1 MSKKAGREAIALGAL
16 AILALSMP
24 AILAHNEYLI
34 SVLILILLNVLMT
47 SSLRTIALL
56 REISL
61 GHVGFGLIG
70 SYASAL
76 LMMKGGFSFWP
87 ALLTSGLL
95 SAAIALALGY
105 PFLRVKGIY
114 FSILTLLTAETFR
127 LVAFYWRGLTG
138 GTMGLVGIPAPTPLA
153 IPLLGSI
160 SFDEVG
166 AYYYLTLV
174 VFAVCMA
181 ALYLIE
187 RSHLGFAWRAIKNGE
202 ELSQSVGINVI
213 GYKVV
218 NFAIASFFAGIAGS
232 LFAHYQRSLSADFTS
247 RFGVVSSI
255 YLVVYM
261 VVGGQRSFLGPA
273 IGTVVLTV
281 ISEWARPMKEY
292 QPMIIGAIA
301 ILVVLFMPAGL
312 VGLSSLVARRDE
324 GGPGK
329 GGGR

>member
-1 MSKKAGREAIALGAL
+1 MSKKGRLNAFVLGAA
-16 AILALSMP
+16 AILALLMP

-34 SVLILILLNVLMT
+34 SVLILILLNILMV

-61 GHVGFGLIG
+61 GHVGFSLIG

-76 LMMKGGFSFWP
+76 FMMKCGLSFWP
-87 ALLTSGLL
+87 AMLASGLL
-95 SAAIALALGY
+95 SAAVALVLGY

-138 GTMGLVGIPAPTPLA
+138 GTMGLVGVPSPGPVAL
-153 IPLLGSI
+153 PLLGTV
-160 SFDEVG
+160 SFDETG

-174 VFAVCMA
+174 VIAVCMG

-187 RSHLGFAWRAIKNGE
+187 RSHLGFTWRAIKNGE

-213 GYKVV
+213 GYKII

-232 LFAHYQRSLSADFTS
+232 LFAHYQHSLSADFTS
-247 RFGVVSSI
+247 RFGVVTSI

-273 IGTVVLTV
+273 VGTIALTV

-301 ILVVLFMPAGL
+301 ILVVLFMPGGL
-312 VGLSSLVARRDE
+312 VGLSHAVGRRDKRL
-324 GGPGK
+324 GPG
-329 GGGR
+329 GGM

>member
-1 MSKKAGREAIALGAL
+1 MNKRGRCNAFALGAA
-16 AILALSMP
+16 AILALLMP
-24 AILAHNEYLI
+24 MILLHNEYLI
-34 SVLILILLNVLMT
+34 SVLILILLNVLMA

-56 REISL
+56 REVSL
-61 GHVGFGLIG
+61 GHVGFALIG

-76 LMMKGGFSFWP
+76 LMMKGGLSFWP
-87 ALLTSGLL
+87 ALLASGLL
-95 SAAIALALGY
+95 SAAVALILGY
-105 PFLRVKGIY
+105 PFLRVRGIY

-138 GTMGLVGIPAPTPLA
+138 GTMGLVGIPSPEPIVL
-153 IPLLGSI
+153 PLLGTV
-160 SFDEVG
+160 SFDETG

-174 VFAVCMA
+174 VIVICMT

-187 RSHLGFAWRAIKNGE
+187 RSHLGFTWRAIKNGE

-232 LFAHYQRSLSADFTS
+232 LFAHYQRNLSADFTS
-247 RFGVVSSI
+247 RFGVVTSI

-261 VVGGQRSFLGPA
+261 VVGGQRNFLGPA
-273 IGTVVLTV
+273 IGTIVLTV

-301 ILVVLFMPAGL
+301 ILVALFMPGGL
-312 VGLSSLVARRDE
+312 VGLSNLVGRRDK
-324 GGPGK
+324 GPGP
-329 GGGR
+329 GGGT

>member
-1 MSKKAGREAIALGAL
+1 MNKRGRCNAFALGAA
-16 AILALSMP
+16 AILALLMP
-24 AILAHNEYLI
+24 MILLHNEYLI
-34 SVLILILLNVLMT
+34 SVLILILLNVLMA

-56 REISL
+56 REVSL
-61 GHVGFGLIG
+61 GHVGFALIG

-76 LMMKGGFSFWP
+76 LMMKGGLSFWP
-87 ALLTSGLL
+87 ALLASGLL
-95 SAAIALALGY
+95 SAAVALILGY
-105 PFLRVKGIY
+105 PFLRVRGIY

-138 GTMGLVGIPAPTPLA
+138 GTMGLVGIPSPEPIVL
-153 IPLLGSI
+153 PLLGSV
-160 SFDEVG
+160 SFDETG

-174 VFAVCMA
+174 VIVICMT

-187 RSHLGFAWRAIKNGE
+187 RSHLGFTWRAIKNGE

-232 LFAHYQRSLSADFTS
+232 LFAHYQRNLSADFTS
-247 RFGVVSSI
+247 RFGVVTSI

-261 VVGGQRSFLGPA
+261 VVGGQRNFLGPA
-273 IGTVVLTV
+273 IGTIVLTV

-301 ILVVLFMPAGL
+301 ILVALFMPGGL
-312 VGLSSLVARRDE
+312 VGLSNLVGRRDK
-324 GGPGK
+324 GPGP
-329 GGGR
+329 GGGT

>member
-1 MSKKAGREAIALGAL
+1 MNKRGRCNAFALGAA
-16 AILALSMP
+16 AILALLMP
-24 AILAHNEYLI
+24 VILLHNEYLI
-34 SVLILILLNVLMT
+34 SVLILILLNVLMA

-56 REISL
+56 REVSL
-61 GHVGFGLIG
+61 GHVGFALIG

-76 LMMKGGFSFWP
+76 LMMKGGLSFWP
-87 ALLTSGLL
+87 ALLASGLL
-95 SAAIALALGY
+95 SAAVALILGY
-105 PFLRVKGIY
+105 PFLRVRGIY

-138 GTMGLVGIPAPTPLA
+138 GTMGLVGIPSPEPIVL
-153 IPLLGSI
+153 PLLGSV
-160 SFDEVG
+160 SFDETG

-174 VFAVCMA
+174 VIMICMT

-187 RSHLGFAWRAIKNGE
+187 RSHLGFTWRAIKNGE

-232 LFAHYQRSLSADFTS
+232 LFAHYQRNLSADFTS
-247 RFGVVSSI
+247 RFGVVTSI

-261 VVGGQRSFLGPA
+261 VVGGQRNFLGPA
-273 IGTVVLTV
+273 IGTIVLTV

-301 ILVVLFMPAGL
+301 ILVALFMPGGL
-312 VGLSSLVARRDE
+312 VGLSNLVGRRDK
-324 GGPGK
+324 GPGP
-329 GGGR
+329 GGGT

>member
-1 MSKKAGREAIALGAL
+1 MSKKGRRNGFALGA
-16 AILALSMP
+16 AAVLALLMP

-34 SVLILILLNVLMT
+34 SVLILILLNVLMV

-70 SYASAL
+70 SYGSAL
-76 LMMKGGFSFWP
+76 FMMKGGLSFWP
-87 ALLTSGLL
+87 ALLASGLL
-95 SAAIALALGY
+95 SAAVALALGY

-138 GTMGLVGIPAPTPLA
+138 GTMGLVGIPAPGPIALPVVG
-153 IPLLGSI
+153 IV
-160 SFDEVG
+160 SFDETG

-174 VFAVCMA
+174 TFAVCMA
-181 ALYLIE
+181 ALYLTE
-187 RSHLGFAWRAIKNGE
+187 RSHLGFTWRAIKNGE
-202 ELSQSVGINVI
+202 EISQSVGINVI

-247 RFGVVSSI
+247 RFGVVTSI

-261 VVGGQRSFLGPA
+261 VVGGQGSFLGPA
-273 IGTVVLTV
+273 IGTIVLTV

-301 ILVVLFMPAGL
+301 ILVVLFMPGGL
-312 VGLSSLVARRDE
+312 VGLSNLVKRKGR
-324 GGPGK
+324 GPG
-329 GGGR
+329 GARGT